1 MANFPFL
8 PGVPPLLNKI
18 IAAGALLAAT
28 GIQRLLDKLKPLW
41 GIFKADEQTGALT
54 AVIEPDSFI
63 GIDYVNSQNIS
74 DYPIEKGGFTS
85 YNKVQNPF
93 TATIRISKG
102 GSERERADFLLT
114 LESILTSLDLYT
126 IVTPEKVYKNVSIEN
141 IDYRRESTNG
151 VSLIVAALRFV
162 EIREATLI
170 SETRPGAVSATNS
183 PPTAQKDVGNG
194 QVTAK

>member
-8 PGVPPLLNKI
+8 PGIPPLQNKI
-18 IAAGALLAAT
+18 IAGGALLAAT
-28 GIQRLLDKLKPLW
+28 GIQRLLDKLKPTW
-41 GIFKADEQTGALT
+41 GIYDTGGKIK
-54 AVIEPDSFI
+54 VIEPDNFL

-74 DYPIEKGGFTS
+74 DYPIEKGGFAS

-93 TATIRISKG
+93 TATIRMSKG
-102 GSERERADFLLT
+102 GSERERTAFLSK
-114 LESILTSLDLYT
+114 LESLLISLDLYT
-126 IVTPEKVYKNVSIEN
+126 IVTPERAYKNVSIEN

-162 EIREATLI
+162 EIREAILV
-170 SETRPGAVSATNS
+170 SEQRAGAPSTTATT
-183 PPTAQKDVGNG
+183 PTAQAPVGNG